1 MIEEEEFR
9 PRRKEEPMREKTEA
23 ERKAAAETLAY
34 LVSLP
39 WQPFGIDW

>member
-9 PRRKEEPMREKTEA
+9 PRRKEDPMREKTDA
-23 ERKAAAETLAY
+23 ERKEASETLAY
-34 LVSLP
+34 LESLP